1 MSFQHRFVQGLGGE
15 KQAHPPHLLGGILLV
30 ITLLVLG
37 TQAASAGV
45 ECDDDKASCT
55 CSGPGIIELARTDN
69 KPAKWF
75 SSVSAP
81 D

>member
-37 TQAASAGV
+37 TQAAQAV
-45 ECDDDKASCT
+45 LCDPVSRTCT
-55 CSGPGIIELARTDN
+55 CGPGYR
-69 KPAKWF
+69 
-75 SSVSAP
+75 
-81 D
+81 